1 MTRVVVEPETALRRG
16 AGGRSEPH
24 VPLQRRARS
33 LFDACFSALLPAVVS
48 NPHTHTHNTQRPTA
62 TLLLLLPLAA
72 SLATAQRLDDSTKLT
87 APRGPAAPAPRFLLG
102 YNMGNVRF
110 LPFARAPLNHTADQL
125 RAMIHDALDDM
136 ADSGANAVR
145 FWLHIDGS
153 TNPEFGPDGLVS
165 GVSLDT
171 VNDLKWFLQAAYDRG
186 LAVVLSLW
194 SHDIL
199 AVRSTNSQAN
209 RDRALR
215 IIEDET
221 ALDAYIQKALIPL
234 LQDLGGSTLKGAPS
248 GASALDAVWAWET
261 MNEPEGAATDLEFYK
276 NYMYDLADG
285 EYVYE
290 NPPVYDAQPKR
301 AVDFQNISF
310 IMEAGGYI
318 EPVEGDAS
326 KARYNGP
333 HFLKTEGGKTAG
345 LNEPLYRDVLA
356 QFNSDFSYLENQ
368 IRSHNLTT
376 VGTTSDKL
384 ARFHNRIAGAIH
396 RAAPGKRR
404 RKKGKEGVRPRPP
417 PPQLTPSPL
426 TNTGS
431 LVTAAAH
438 SINYVSNRPNLKV
451 EPWRPPA
458 RNLYADDVL
467 VSAGGDAD
475 GTLDFYQAHTYPVWS
490 DASDEYN
497 ARIVPFAQ
505 AKSYWQLDKPLLIGE
520 FWNAVGGAGEGSLTA
535 DAWYRLFEDG

>member
-1 MTRVVVEPETALRRG
+1 MIGVSD
-16 AGGRSEPH
+16 GRSRAVRAPH
-24 VPLQRRARS
+24 VPPKNARAQTS
-33 LFDACFSALLPAVVS
+33 TFSPS
-48 NPHTHTHNTQRPTA
+48 HPQRPSA
-62 TLLLLLPLAA
+62 ILLALALAA
-72 SLATAQRLDDSTKLT
+72 SLATAQRLDDATKLT
-87 APRGPAAPAPRFLLG
+87 APRGPAAPDPRFLLG

-125 RAMIHDALDDM
+125 RAMLHDALDDM
-136 ADSGANAVR
+136 ADAGANAVH

-153 TNPEFGPDGLVS
+153 TNPEFGPSGLVS

-199 AVRSTNSQAN
+199 AVRATNSQAN

-221 ALDAYIQKALIPL
+221 ALDAYIQKALIPI
-234 LQDLGGSTLKGAPS
+234 LQDLGGSTLKGARP
-248 GASALDAVWAWET
+248 GASVLDAVWAWET

-301 AVDFQNISF
+301 AVDYQNISF
-310 IMEAGGYI
+310 LMDPSTGGYI
-318 EPVEGDAS
+318 GPVEGDAS

-345 LNEPLYRDVLA
+345 LNEPLYRDVFA
-356 QFNSDFSYLENQ
+356 QFNSDWPFLVDQVRN
-368 IRSHNLTT
+368 HNLTT
-376 VGTTSDKL
+376 VGTTADKL

-396 RAAPGKRR
+396 RAAPGEKER
-404 RKKGKEGVRPRPP
+404 GEGVRGRKGRRSCVRVLLHTLPRPP
-417 PPQLTPSPL
+417 PP
-426 TNTGS
+426 GS

-438 SINYVSNRPNLKV
+438 SMNYVSNRPNLKV
-451 EPWRPPA
+451 EPWRHPA
-458 RNLYADDVL
+458 CNLYSDDAL

-490 DASDEYN
+490 DAADEYN
-497 ARIVPFAQ
+497 THIMPFAQ

-520 FWNAVGGAGEGSLTA
+520 FWNALGGAGEGSLTA
-535 DAWYRLFEDG
+535 DAWHRLFEDG